1 MRINSPRKSQKQSLF
16 YSIMQFQEK
25 KAAKRKFTEDEEY
38 AANIRDERKEYKQAL
53 KKKIRLE
60 KEQQVINYDK

>member
-1 MRINSPRKSQKQSLF
+1 MHL
-16 YSIMQFQEK
+16 QEK

-60 KEQQVINYDK
+60 KEQQVINYDN